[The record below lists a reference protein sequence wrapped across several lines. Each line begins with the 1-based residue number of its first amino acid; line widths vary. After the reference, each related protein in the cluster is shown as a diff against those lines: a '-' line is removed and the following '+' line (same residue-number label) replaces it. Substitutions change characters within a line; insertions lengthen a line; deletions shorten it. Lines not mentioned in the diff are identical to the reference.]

1 MFLFRTEL
9 FNIKVLLFYKADIN
23 AHLGYGHSPTFNV
36 PLLIKKKIGKKKF
49 LPTIPLVIVPSEPH
63 LASRHHD
70 ISGQGS
76 LNLAP

>member
-36 PLLIKKKIGKKKF
+36 PLLIKKKNRKKKV
-49 LPTIPLVIVPSEPH
+49 LTNNSTGYRPQRTPPSK
-63 LASRHHD
+63 ST
-70 ISGQGS
+70 S
-76 LNLAP
+76 